1 MDKSG
6 RGSVEEQE
14 PTCTKIYYASRT
26 HSQLSQVLPELQ
38 KLKLAVRN
46 LHPVGDDS
54 TTSWGASRK
63 RPLERGDE
71 NESESS
77 CSRIV
82 SLGSRK
88 QLCINDQLRAVS
100 RDLDESCREMLN
112 GKCLPAALVRLLSV
126 CTESDEKRCPYLPS
140 TGDEERMLDFRDQI
154 LVCMSSLRTDHVI
167 LQSIQATP
175 KDIEDLAEAGRISGV
190 CPYFGS
196 RRAIPQAEVPS
207 FIGANRLALSQ
218 LLKASDITL

>member
-1 MDKSG
+1 MDKASG

-38 KLKLAVRN
+38 KLKLTVRN
-46 LHPVGDDS
+46 LHPVGDDP
-54 TTSWGASRK
+54 TAPWDGASRK

-71 NESESS
+71 IESEPS

-112 GKCLPAALVRLLSV
+112 GKCFPTPLVWLLSL
-126 CTESDEKRCPYLPS
+126 CTESDEKRCPYLPPI
-140 TGDEERMLDFRDQI
+140 GDEGRILDFRDQI
-154 LVCMSSLRTDHVI
+154 LVCMSSWGTNYVI
-167 LQSIQATP
+167 L
-175 KDIEDLAEAGRISGV
+175 
-190 CPYFGS
+190 
-196 RRAIPQAEVPS
+196 
-207 FIGANRLALSQ
+207 
-218 LLKASDITL
+218 